1 VFYHT
6 RKARDPELTLRSFRY
21 NDLLLSALSD
31 RGYKKMFLWT
41 DDVHDA
47 DLAPVN
53 QSKDVYDQVASSYP
67 APHIILDH
75 SVYNSTV
82 NDVVPYGVTKL
93 KDQGYQLVSVNTCI
107 GDQGEWPYEW
117 VGEPQSGD
125 WQC

>member
-1 VFYHT
+1 
-6 RKARDPELTLRSFRY
+6 
-21 NDLLLSALSD
+21 
-31 RGYKKMFLWT
+31 MFLWT
-41 DDVHDA
+41 DGVHDA

-107 GDQGEWPYEW
+107 RDQGEWPYEW